1 MATLKDH
8 TPYPIPHPQLL
19 QLGRG
24 GGRNG
29 TERTNALPRA
39 GLAGNKTTRRRW
51 VRSTRPQTVLPSCA
65 HTHTYTHSRL
75 PAHKCPCKE
84 PNGFPQLGL
93 HAGNPD
99 TFTATAWSAAGAQ
112 PQLPLCQDAPTQL
125 WGWFCPVGANLVSL
139 PPLFKTLRAATRPG
153 EGAEHSPAQ
162 GSEPWRSLEWARPPW
177 L

>member
-1 MATLKDH
+1 MALRGQTLF
-8 TPYPIPHPQLL
+8 QE
-19 QLGRG
+19 QGWLG
-24 GGRNG
+24 
-29 TERTNALPRA
+29 TKLPDVA
-39 GLAGNKTTRRRW
+39 GCAAPDRKL
-51 VRSTRPQTVLPSCA
+51 SFLPV

-112 PQLPLCQDAPTQL
+112 PRLPLCQDAPTQL

>member
-19 QLGRG
+19 QLGWG

-65 HTHTYTHSRL
+65 HTHLHSQPPACAQVPLQGAQRL
-75 PAHKCPCKE
+75 PTAGPPRWKPRHVHSDCLERGRSSAPA
-84 PNGFPQLGL
+84 PTLPGRSHPALGL
-93 HAGNPD
+93 VLSCRCKPGVSPTRSRPFVQQHARVREQS
-99 TFTATAWSAAGAQ
+99 TAR
-112 PQLPLCQDAPTQL
+112 
-125 WGWFCPVGANLVSL
+125 
-139 PPLFKTLRAATRPG
+139 LRAQSPG
-153 EGAEHSPAQ
+153 GVALTLYC
-162 GSEPWRSLEWARPPW
+162 SEP
-177 L
+177 